1 MKKILFVINTL
12 GRAGAET
19 ALLELLNHLDTEK
32 YEISLYVLLGQGEM
46 ISRVPPEVHL
56 KNKRICEDSVLSG
69 AGRRKLLQTSVM
81 ALFRH
86 GHTMEK
92 IRYLM
97 KNLRVMKKAGK
108 IQPDKLLWRVLSDG
122 ADRLDETFDLAVAYL
137 EGGSAYYV
145 ADHVNAKK
153 KAAFVHIAYGDS
165 GYTREMDR
173 DCYEKMDVIY
183 TVSGETRRHFLEFY
197 PEYEEKVQVFHN
209 IIDRERI
216 EREAKKPGGFSDS
229 YDGVRIL
236 TVGRLAHQKAYDIAI
251 LAMKQIRDAGYKARW
266 YVVGEGPERKAL
278 EKQIAELRLQK
289 DFILLGI
296 KENPFP
302 YYAQCDLYVHATRF
316 EGKSIAIQEAQALG
330 CAVIASDCAGNREQ
344 IEDGVDGLLCLLT
357 PEGIARK
364 IEELIDDT
372 EKKEIEREAK
382 KPGGF
387 SDSYDGVRILTVGRL
402 AHQKAY
408 DIAILA
414 MKQIRDAGY
423 KARWYVV
430 GEGPERK
437 ALEKQIAELRLQ
449 KDFILLGIK
458 ENPFPYYAQCDLYV
472 HATRFEGKSIAIQ
485 EAQALGCAVI
495 ASDCAGNREQI
506 EDGVDGLLCLLTPE
520 GIARKIEELIDD
532 TEKKERIV
540 AAAKQKGN
548 GQTEEIWRLLDLMK

>member
-19 ALLELLNHLDTEK
+19 ALLELLRRLDAEE

-46 ISRVPPEVHL
+46 ISQVPQRVHV
-56 KNKRICEDSVLSG
+56 KNKKICTASVLSG
-69 AGRRKLLQTSVM
+69 AGRRKLIQTSFL
-81 ALFRH
+81 AFFRH
-86 GHTMEK
+86 GRTIKKMQYV
-92 IRYLM
+92 IQNFFR
-97 KNLRVMKKAGK
+97 MKKTGN
-108 IQPDKLLWRVLSDG
+108 IQPDKLLWRVISDG
-122 ADRLDETFDLAVAYL
+122 ADRFSETFDLAVAYL

-153 KAAFVHIAYGDS
+153 KAAFVHIAYGNS

-173 DCYEKMDVIY
+173 DCYEKMDQIF
-183 TVSGETRRHFLEFY
+183 TVSQETRRHFLEFY
-197 PEYEEKVQVFHN
+197 PEYEKKVQVFHN

-357 PEGIARK
+357 
-364 IEELIDDT
+364 
-372 EKKEIEREAK
+372 
-382 KPGGF
+382 
-387 SDSYDGVRILTVGRL
+387 
-402 AHQKAY
+402 Q
-408 DIAILA
+408 
-414 MKQIRDAGY
+414 
-423 KARWYVV
+423 
-430 GEGPERK
+430 
-437 ALEKQIAELRLQ
+437 
-449 KDFILLGIK
+449 
-458 ENPFPYYAQCDLYV
+458 
-472 HATRFEGKSIAIQ
+472 
-485 EAQALGCAVI
+485 
-495 ASDCAGNREQI
+495 
-506 EDGVDGLLCLLTPE
+506 E

-548 GQTEEIWRLLDLMK
+548 GQTEEIQRMLDLMK